1 MKKGLIFL
9 AITALFLGGPLIAQA
24 NTLYQNTGIVPKG
37 ETINDNFVRFAYEVV
52 IDGNV
57 EGDVIVAGNTITING
72 KVSGDVLAA
81 GQTIKINGPVAGNV
95 RVIGSTVDITN
106 TVGKNVNIAAQTATL
121 SDKASVGWSLSFAAM
136 NISVQAPIA
145 GNIYGFGHSITL
157 NNTVGTN
164 VTLQLGENGQ
174 ATLMPKTAIKGNF
187 TYTGSRAAVIQ
198 SGAKISGETLRK
210 ELPEEYTRSAKFLS
224 SSWIYFRLISLFGLL
239 LVGTLIVSVF
249 KNTAKKI
256 TAKISKE
263 PGRVILWGILY
274 LIIVPIVIILLSITI
289 IGLPLAL
296 IVSVIFVILL
306 YVSSTITGTALGLWL
321 IGYLGRK
328 NDNQTKEPPFLWA
341 MILGTIILFV
351 IIRIPVIGTFVSLLS
366 IIWFLGAMGAYI
378 REKNSMNNQN
388 KGN

>member
-24 NTLYQNTGIVPKG
+24 NTLYQNTGLVPKG

-106 TVGKNVNIAAQTATL
+106 TVGKNVNIAAQTAIL
-121 SDKASVGWSLSFAAM
+121 SNQASVGWSLSFASM
-136 NISVQAPIA
+136 NISVQAPVA
-145 GNIYGFGHSITL
+145 GNIYGLGRSVTL
-157 NNTVGTN
+157 NNSVGTD
-164 VTLQLGENGQ
+164 VTLHLGQSGQ
-174 ATLMPKTAIKGNF
+174 ASLMQKTQIGGNF
-187 TYTGSRAAVIQ
+187 TYTGTKSAVIQ
-198 SGAKISGETLRK
+198 KGAQITGNTVKK
-210 ELPEEYTRSAKFLS
+210 ELPEEYTRSTKFLS

-239 LVGTLIVSVF
+239 LVGTLIISVF
-249 KNTAKKI
+249 KNTTKKI
-256 TAKISKE
+256 TEKMSKE
-263 PGRVILWGILY
+263 PGHVILWGILY
-274 LIIVPIVIILLSITI
+274 LIIVPIVIVLLSITI

-296 IVSVIFVILL
+296 IITVLFAILL
-306 YVSSTITGTALGLWL
+306 YVSTVITGTALGLWL
-321 IGYLGRK
+321 LGYLRK
-328 NDNQTKEPPFLWA
+328 KKDDQTKEPPLIWA

-351 IIRIPVIGTFVSLLS
+351 ITSIRMLGAFVSLLS
-366 IIWFLGAMGAYI
+366 IILFLGAVGAYI
-378 REKNSMNNQN
+378 KEKNKPVTKQS
-388 KGN
+388 